1 MKHNVVMMKVNI
13 IEATHDK
20 FNELTALGIIVRYD
34 DARKLIYID
43 RDKLSN
49 VLGYT
54 LVVDCGRTTCT
65 QPMFKQLT
73 DIYYSMNEI
82 LYLSDVIP
90 YESLMS
96 YVLNDVRSTF
106 TSF

>member
-1 MKHNVVMMKVNI
+1 MMKVNV

-34 DARKLIYID
+34 NARRLIYLD

-54 LVVDCGRTTCT
+54 LVVDCGRATCT
-65 QPMFKQLT
+65 TPIFKQLN
-73 DIYYSMNEI
+73 DVCYSVNEV
-82 LYLSDVIP
+82 LYLSDVVP
-90 YESLMS
+90 YESLTS

>member
-1 MKHNVVMMKVNI
+1 MMKVNI

-34 DARKLIYID
+34 EVRKLIYLD
-43 RDKLSN
+43 RDKLAN
-49 VLGYT
+49 ILGYT
-54 LVVDCGRTTCT
+54 LVVDCGRTTCS
-65 QPMFKQLT
+65 QPIFKPLA
-73 DIYYSMNEI
+73 DIYYSMNEV
-82 LYLSDVIP
+82 LYLSDVAP
-90 YESLMS
+90 YESLTS

>member
-1 MKHNVVMMKVNI
+1 MKVNI

-34 DARKLIYID
+34 DARKLVYLD

-49 VLGYT
+49 MLGYT
-54 LVVDCGRTTCT
+54 LVVDCGRATCT
-65 QPMFKQLT
+65 QPVFKQLN
-73 DIYYSMNEI
+73 DIYYSVNEV

-90 YESLMS
+90 YESLSS
-96 YVLNDVRSTF
+96 YVLNDVRTAFS
-106 TSF
+106 SF